1 MMTYHYLKFFVQVFI
16 FQDLRIIK
24 IFMNSLS
31 ICSFDFILQ
40 DSLIALLKAKVNKD
54 YQVFEVIQV
63 YKFTSEQITFT
74 VCQVSSFPKQGFFL
88 MQQDHQQQ

>member
-31 ICSFDFILQ
+31 FLACSFDFVLQ
-40 DSLIALLKAKVNKD
+40 VVFLKAKVSKD

-74 VCQVSSFPKQGFFL
+74 VCQASSFPK
-88 MQQDHQQQ
+88 